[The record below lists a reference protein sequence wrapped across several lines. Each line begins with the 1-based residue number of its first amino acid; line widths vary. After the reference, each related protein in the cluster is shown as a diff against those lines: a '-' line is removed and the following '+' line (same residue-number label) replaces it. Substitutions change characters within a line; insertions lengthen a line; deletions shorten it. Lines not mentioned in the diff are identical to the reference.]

1 MPTIAPF
8 ANQQITINTE
18 LSLDI
23 AITGNPARVVV
34 EGLLEGFHYHWT
46 GSVVQIRGTAT
57 RLVINAPFTVLADS
71 ESRSASFNVVPA
83 APVITTLP
91 QQTLIRGIVNEF
103 IIPVSNNPTQVAV
116 RGAWMGMKYEPHPQ
130 GIRVFGEVP
139 LPADADF
146 TITDGSLD
154 VQVAT
159 GSLTDTAQIP
169 FIFGTGAAPRWRN
182 IPDGVS
188 YYREI
193 GQTFSL
199 NLPSYALGT
208 PAPVITHQSG
218 TIPPGL
224 LLNANN
230 RLSGRFTTAGI
241 YAPVF
246 RATNA
251 LGHANSEP
259 VNFTVYA
266 AFAAPEYTRNSA
278 DEWTATASTDTL
290 DVSSWF
296 TQGKP
301 PGRYSISL
309 FEYDPSEGYF
319 EVDISSAG
327 VISFRSSN
335 PPQDGERM
343 SARVNLTNS
352 EGTAQSDTFDIE
364 IDYS

>member
-18 LSLDI
+18 FMLDI
-23 AITGNPARVVV
+23 SITGNPTRVVV
-34 EGLLEGFHYHWT
+34 DGLLEGFYYHWT

-57 RLVINAPFTVLADS
+57 RLITNAQVTVRADAV
-71 ESRSASFNVVPA
+71 SRSALFTVVPA
-83 APVITTLP
+83 APVITSLP
-91 QQTLIRGIVNEF
+91 RQTLIRGITNEF

-130 GIRVFGEVP
+130 GIRVYGTVP
-139 LPADADF
+139 LATDANF
-146 TITDGSLD
+146 TITEGTLD

-159 GSLTDTAQIP
+159 GPLTDTAQIP
-169 FIFGTGAAPRWRN
+169 FSFGTGAAPRWRN
-182 IPDGVS
+182 IPDGAA

-199 NLPSYALGT
+199 NLPSYVSGT
-208 PAPVITHQSG
+208 PTPTLAHRSG

-224 LLNANN
+224 ALNANN
-230 RLSGRFTTAGI
+230 SLTGRFTTAGI
-241 YAPVF
+241 YAPIF
-246 RATNA
+246 RATNG
-251 LGHANSEP
+251 LGHADSEA

-266 AFAAPEYTRNSA
+266 AFTAPVYTPYAADSWTVTSA
-278 DEWTATASTDTL
+278 TDTY

-301 PGRYSISL
+301 PGTYSIQL
-309 FEYDPSEGYF
+309 YEYHPSEGYF
-319 EVDISSAG
+319 NASISNQG
-327 VISFRSSN
+327 VISISDAT
-335 PPQDGERM
+335 DGQRM
-343 SARVNLTNS
+343 YAKVSLANS
-352 EGTAQSDTFDIE
+352 EGTAQSETFDIT